1 MRGCRVRWTT
11 TLVAEQLGN
20 QLWLPSSSATTP
32 VANRGCQAARQ
43 QVVAA
48 ELLDCQ
54 DWLSSQ
60 LENVQIL
67 VEWKSRLR
75 SWGYE
80 PVLCS
85 VDAKWGLD
93 ILNFILRDKT
103 SVIVGPSGVGKSS
116 LINVLR
122 GNRHVPGVAEE
133 DNWFERLTFSH
144 INVYA
149 LLGGLPL
156 VLSIICNKKDSHYTT
171 KVILIPLACHS
182 NCWRDAAWKGANH
195 QIQIAITMTNVEQF
209 DNHHGMR
216 LFHTPRPMVRG

>member
-1 MRGCRVRWTT
+1 M
-11 TLVAEQLGN
+11 
-20 QLWLPSSSATTP
+20 
-32 VANRGCQAARQ
+32 
-43 QVVAA
+43 
-48 ELLDCQ
+48 
-54 DWLSSQ
+54 
-60 LENVQIL
+60 ENVQIL

-93 ILNFILRDKT
+93 TLNFILRDKT

-116 LINVLR
+116 LINALR

-156 VLSIICNKKDSHYTT
+156 VRSIICNKKDSHYTT
-171 KVILIPLACHS
+171 KAKNPNACAQPEFAEMGENNYALGILGAELVVPLQMEDLAH
-182 NCWRDAAWKGANH
+182 R
-195 QIQIAITMTNVEQF
+195 
-209 DNHHGMR
+209 
-216 LFHTPRPMVRG
+216 